1 VSSYLHAQR
10 SWSYVRDRLLKHP
23 FRPPLNLCDC
33 GQGAYSAATLVSDTE
48 VAMPTLRRSFP
59 TVEGVQECDQC
70 SKAAE
75 IVIEEYPTRFEHKNL
90 CRECAT
96 FA

>member
-1 VSSYLHAQR
+1 
-10 SWSYVRDRLLKHP
+10 
-23 FRPPLNLCDC
+23 
-33 GQGAYSAATLVSDTE
+33 
-48 VAMPTLRRSFP
+48 MPTLRRSFR

-96 FA
+96 FALEEHPTLLAAAVVSLILRNDRAIAA